1 MTDKSNHRPIDT
13 RLDFSSIF
21 EKLIFP
27 HINSSFMKPKLSKS
41 LAGFHKN
48 HITQHA
54 YPKMIG
60 TWET

>member
-13 RLDFSSIF
+13 RLDFSNRF

-27 HINSSFMKPKLSKS
+27 HINSSFMKPKLSKP

-48 HITQHA
+48 HITQYA
-54 YPKMIG
+54 LPKMIG